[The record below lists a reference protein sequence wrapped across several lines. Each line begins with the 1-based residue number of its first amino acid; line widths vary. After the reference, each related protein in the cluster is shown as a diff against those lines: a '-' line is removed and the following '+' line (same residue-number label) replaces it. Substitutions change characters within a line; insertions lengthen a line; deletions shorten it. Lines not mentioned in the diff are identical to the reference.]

1 MAFKLKVGNQLS
13 IPVKLEINDGSAK
26 PAVFAFKLTG
36 ERMNLEQ
43 TQAAFALDGDRAERT
58 VIDFL
63 HEKITNWSGQTLVL
77 DDDTGQPV
85 AFSRDAFEAMLSLVG
100 VANVIHSAYVAE
112 LVKAAPPEAARK
124 N

>member
-1 MAFKLKVGNQLS
+1 MAFKLKVGNTLS

-26 PAVFAFKLTG
+26 PAVFSFKLTG
-36 ERMNLEQ
+36 DRMSHEETQSAFSKDGERADQ
-43 TQAAFALDGDRAERT
+43 S

-63 HEKITNWSGQTLVL
+63 HEKITDWSGQTLVL
-77 DDDTGQPV
+77 DEDTGQPV
-85 AFSRDAFEAMLSLVG
+85 PFGREAFAAMLSVVG
-100 VANVIHSAYVAE
+100 VAGVIHGAYVTE